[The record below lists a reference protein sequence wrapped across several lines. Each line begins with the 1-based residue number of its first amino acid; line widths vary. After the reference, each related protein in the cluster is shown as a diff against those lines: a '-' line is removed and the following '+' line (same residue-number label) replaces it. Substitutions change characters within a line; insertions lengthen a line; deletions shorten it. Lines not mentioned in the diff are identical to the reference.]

1 MLYEVLD
8 TKTIDYSFLE
18 KISQEDK
25 KLMGMIFD
33 ITKSQVL
40 YLQLIRMKKE
50 NFDCVFV
57 RDTNGNFLVTDN
69 RSNSIKF
76 KKTSNINRK
85 IDLRYLINFDF
96 NKC

>member
-33 ITKSQVL
+33 IAKSQVL

-85 IDLRYLINFDF
+85 IDLRDLINFDF